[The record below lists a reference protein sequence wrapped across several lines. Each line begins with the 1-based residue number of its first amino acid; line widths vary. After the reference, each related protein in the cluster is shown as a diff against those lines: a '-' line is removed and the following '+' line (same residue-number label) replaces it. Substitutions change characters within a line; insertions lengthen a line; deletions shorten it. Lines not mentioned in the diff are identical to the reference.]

1 MFEIYILRGMRK
13 AFTSLV
19 SLSLLLSFLSFASAQ
34 EATLKIAYV
43 YPSRLFQA
51 HPAGQAAA
59 ELMQQRDTELD
70 PLVTELQTLQA
81 KAETPEGLNA
91 DERARANLLL
101 RTVQQTQQRYV
112 EDIRAAAA
120 PAEAAINEAI
130 AAVSKEGG
138 FTLVLDGELA
148 GAGGSSLIVYADQD
162 AVPDI
167 TDQVIARLQG
177 Q

>member
-1 MFEIYILRGMRK
+1 MFTLYILRPMKK
-13 AFTSLV
+13 ALKTLLILIFFATL
-19 SLSLLLSFLSFASAQ
+19 LSLASAQ
-34 EATLKIAYV
+34 EGTLKIAYV
-43 YPSRLFQA
+43 FPSQLFQA

-59 ELMQQRDTELD
+59 ELMQQRDAELD

-101 RTVQQTQQRYV
+101 RTVNQTQQRYT
-112 EDIRAAAA
+112 EDIREAAA

-148 GAGGSSLIVYADQD
+148 GAGGSSLIVYAEQD

-167 TDQVIARLQG
+167 TEQVVARLQG

>member
-1 MFEIYILRGMRK
+1 MKK
-13 AFTSLV
+13 ALKTVLFAVFFASLLSLV
-19 SLSLLLSFLSFASAQ
+19 TAQ
-34 EATLKIAYV
+34 EGTLKIAYV
-43 YPSRLFQA
+43 FPSRLFQA

-59 ELMQQRDTELD
+59 ELMGQRDAELD

-81 KAETPEGLNA
+81 KAETAEGLNA

-101 RTVQQTQQRYV
+101 RTVNQTQQRYV
-112 EDIRAAAA
+112 DDIRDAAA

-148 GAGGSSLIVYADQD
+148 GAGGSSLIVYAEQD

-167 TDQVIARLQG
+167 TEQVISRLQG

>member
-1 MFEIYILRGMRK
+1 MFTLYILRPMKK
-13 AFTSLV
+13 ALKTLLFILFATCLSLV
-19 SLSLLLSFLSFASAQ
+19 SAQ
-34 EATLKIAYV
+34 EGTLKIAYV
-43 YPSRLFQA
+43 FPSQLFQA

-59 ELMQQRDTELD
+59 ELMQQRDAELD

-101 RTVQQTQQRYV
+101 RTVNQTQQRYT
-112 EDIRAAAA
+112 EDIREVAA

-130 AAVSKEGG
+130 AAVSREGG

-148 GAGGSSLIVYADQD
+148 GAGGSSLIVYAEQD

-167 TDQVIARLQG
+167 TEQVVARLQG